1 MSHSH
6 GLRVWFGKFCLDVWQ
21 ARRERQFSGNAC
33 SSALL
38 WRLHGRWW
46 SWWLCPSTS
55 AWTGSSTWLTLPSLP
70 FSVACFQS
78 FVLRCTLACLERREL
93 LLLPPHILHH
103 RCARELLC
111 CCASFYFFCCLSAS
125 NYLFLWRRKTSMI
138 SFVPQQPQ
146 APVQVVTQ
154 VKAEALVGPKTIKAL
169 RQKFF
174 LNNCFP

>member
-1 MSHSH
+1 M
-6 GLRVWFGKFCLDVWQ
+6 VWQ
-21 ARRERQFSGNAC
+21 VLLRCVTSQKRTSISRECLQLRPPMTTPWPLVELVALPLHLRLDRFEHLINFTLSL
-33 SSALL
+33 SS
-38 WRLHGRWW
+38 
-46 SWWLCPSTS
+46 
-55 AWTGSSTWLTLPSLP
+55 
-70 FSVACFQS
+70 SVACFQS

-111 CCASFYFFCCLSAS
+111 CCASFYFFCYLSAS

-154 VKAEALVGPKTIKAL
+154 VKAEALVGPKTIKAP

>member
-1 MSHSH
+1 M
-6 GLRVWFGKFCLDVWQ
+6 WQ
-21 ARRERQFSGNAC
+21 ARRERQFPGNAC

-46 SWWLCPSTS
+46 SWWLCPSTP
-55 AWTGSSTWLTLPSLP
+55 AWTGSSTWLTFTFLSLS
-70 FSVACFQS
+70 FSVACFLS
-78 FVLRCTLACLERREL
+78 FVLRCTLACLERREP

-111 CCASFYFFCCLSAS
+111 CCASFYFFCYLSAS

-154 VKAEALVGPKTIKAL
+154 VKAEALVGPKTIKAP